1 MCFLPWT
8 PKSLALCLG
17 VLLFAMEFTIAKE
30 SNEVADDDFRTKI
43 ESDWLRQEEHRGRT
57 FSTPEAIQELWV
69 RSESLYQ
76 DLLQNAASEI
86 DFQPYTQRLDS
97 CRESLTKL
105 DQLDEESRASL
116 YKKIRWTTRELA
128 LENPLVKNKP
138 LVFLKRNRFACQMM
152 HEYIG
157 YYYEQM
163 NTAGGD
169 LCVLENPGHSFNIHS
184 IIGDQLPSGVFQTLS
199 LSYDGKTAYFA
210 YVKAD
215 YDPDKP
221 RIGWLQLGDHDFHRT
236 ALEKLEQEEGK
247 FQIYAIRVDG
257 TGLRRLTSGKHDNFD
272 PTPLPDGGVA
282 FLSTNRGGFV
292 RCNNPW
298 EPLPVYTVHR
308 MNADGNDFTVLSY
321 HETNEWHPTVLN
333 DGRLAYCRWDYMDR
347 SAAHYHGIWTTNPD
361 GTNPSIL
368 FGNYTQKVS
377 ACYQPR
383 AIPGSRKVLFVA
395 GAHHADVG
403 GSLVLLDPT
412 KTKYDS
418 QTAEDRL
425 ESLER
430 ITPEVPF
437 PETPDQKVQTYYH
450 SPWPLSEKYLY
461 TSYSHEPL
469 GCFIA
474 GSNDVGRTGLYYYD
488 VFGNLELLYEDA
500 TIACQYPIPLESR
513 AVPPVIPSVLNPD
526 ESDHTGEL
534 ILSDVRQSLVSLDA
548 DRSIKEL
555 RIFQVL
561 PKWPYWTANQPKL
574 GYANAESARMLLGSV
589 PVESDGSAYF
599 RVPAGKMLYFQAV
612 DEDGRAVQTMRSVLY
627 MQPGERRTCV
637 GCHEPIAHS
646 PAESAP
652 SILATRRE
660 PSAIQAGPDG
670 TAPWSYMRLVQPI
683 LDAKC
688 VSCHHA
694 GDDAKNPDLTGSF
707 TMRPNEFCDSFYHL
721 RSYVRWYE
729 WGGES
734 IQQTTTL
741 PNRCGADESPLT
753 SILRD
758 ENHLDHVSL
767 SDAERRNL
775 YIWLDGNAAFYG
787 TQDDANRQTQRESN
801 VAEIPEI
808 Q

>member
-1 MCFLPWT
+1 MRFSQWYW
-8 PKSLALCLG
+8 KSMVLWLG
-17 VLLFAMEFTIAKE
+17 VLLCTMGFTIAME
-30 SNEVADDDFRTKI
+30 SNATKEDDFRTKI
-43 ESDWLRQEEHRGRT
+43 ESDWSRQEERRGRT
-57 FSTPEAIQELWV
+57 MATPEAIQDAWKH
-69 RSESLYQ
+69 SESLYY
-76 DLLQNAASEI
+76 DLTQNESSAI
-86 DFQPYTQRLDS
+86 DFRPYTQTLDR
-97 CRESLTKL
+97 CRGTFEKL
-105 DQLDEESRASL
+105 DQLNEDARISL
-116 YKKIRWTTRELA
+116 YKTIRWATRELA

-152 HEYIG
+152 HEYLG

-163 NTAGGD
+163 NTTGGD
-169 LCVLENPGHSFNIHS
+169 LCILENPGHTFELHS
-184 IIGDQLPSGVFQTLS
+184 VIGDQLPPGVFQTLS
-199 LSYDGKTAYFA
+199 LSYDGQTAYFA

-215 YDPDKP
+215 YDPNKP
-221 RIGWLQLGDHDFHRT
+221 RIGWLQLGNHDFHQT
-236 ALEKLEQEEGK
+236 ALEKLEQEDGK
-247 FQIYAIRVDG
+247 FQIYEIRVDG
-257 TGLRRLTSGKHDNFD
+257 TNLRQLTVGKNDNFD
-272 PTPLPDGGVA
+272 PTPLPDGGIA

-308 MNADGNDFTVLSY
+308 MNADGGDFRILSY

-347 SAAHYHGIWTTNPD
+347 SAAHYHGIWTSNPD

-395 GAHHADVG
+395 GSHHADTG
-403 GSLVLLDPT
+403 GSLVLVDPS
-412 KTKYDS
+412 KAKYDP
-418 QTAEDRL
+418 QTVEDRL
-425 ESLER
+425 ESLEC

-437 PETPDQKVQTYYH
+437 PETPDQRIQTYYH
-450 SPWPLSEKYLY
+450 SPWPLSEKYFY

-469 GCFIA
+469 GCFFA

-488 VFGNLELLYEDA
+488 AFGNLELLYEDE

-513 AVPPVIPSVLNPD
+513 SVPPVIPSVLNSN
-526 ESDHTGEL
+526 ESGNTGEL
-534 ILSDVRQSLVSLDA
+534 VLSNVHQSTVSLDA
-548 DRSIKEL
+548 NRPIKEL
-555 RIFQVL
+555 RIFQIL

-574 GYANAESARMLLGSV
+574 GYANAESARLLLGSV

-612 DEDGRAVQTMRSVLY
+612 DADGKAVQTMRSILY

-637 GCHEPIAHS
+637 GCHEPIPQS
-646 PAESAP
+646 PSKSAT

-660 PSAIQAGPDG
+660 PSMIQAGPDG
-670 TAPWSYMRLVQPI
+670 TAPWSYTRLVQPI

-694 GDDAKNPDLTGSF
+694 GDGAKTPDLTGNF
-707 TMRPNEFCDSFYHL
+707 TIRPNEFCDSFYHL
-721 RSYVRWYE
+721 RPYVRWYE

-741 PNRCGADESPLT
+741 PNRCGADESPLM
-753 SILRD
+753 SILQD
-758 ENHLDHVSL
+758 ENHLNQVQL

-787 TQDDANRQTQRESN
+787 TQDDANRQKQREGD
-801 VAEIPEI
+801 VADIPEI